1 MRLRLLLTGTGNWN
15 RVIYWSTFFLTF
27 YLLEILFQKL
37 VNLSHIALR
46 INVLVHY
53 PRILNSFLFVFKV
66 FAIILRTSTSITL
79 VLFSTYLYFLAI
91 FSLIFVNS
99 LGFSGLHLKLFNKIL
114 DIFEVFKW
122 FPSILSGIKSLP
134 FH

>member
-15 RVIYWSTFFLTF
+15 RVIYWPTFFLTF
-27 YLLEILFQKL
+27 HLLEILFQKL
-37 VNLSHIALR
+37 VNLSHITLR

-53 PRILNSFLFVFKV
+53 PRILGSFLFVFKV